1 MDVSLLSPHGSNNRL
16 SVSTSSDS
24 TISFESIWRF
34 EPSAASEA
42 VWANDLLVETIYR
55 HVYQQGYMKDMDDL
69 EGLGDMINGMLLC
82 KSRFWLIAKI
92 RWEKS
97 WFDEL
102 LANLK
107 LGASLVS
114 SRLRSERLICI

>member
-1 MDVSLLSPHGSNNRL
+1 MSSNRSDNRL
-16 SVSTSSDS
+16 SAPTSSV
-24 TISFESIWRF
+24 WRF

-55 HVYQQGYMKDMDDL
+55 HVYQQGYMKDLDDP

-82 KSRFWLIAKI
+82 KSRFWIIARI

-97 WFDEL
+97 WLNEL
-102 LANLK
+102 LCHLK

-114 SRLRSERLICI
+114 SRLSSELLICI